1 MCILKRVASYPLT
14 AKTSVRTEKVT
25 ARLTIAWKMIF
36 FLSLQDWY
44 DFIENN
50 WEVTSYDGCLSHL
63 LQPQVL
69 PCATAA
75 GWPHLDMRHSD
86 GEN

>member
-36 FLSLQDWY
+36 FKVCRIGMIL
-44 DFIENN
+44 
-50 WEVTSYDGCLSHL
+50 
-63 LQPQVL
+63 
-69 PCATAA
+69 
-75 GWPHLDMRHSD
+75 
-86 GEN
+86 